1 METIRIGDKHYNAET
16 LTEGAKALLGDLQ
29 KIEGRMG
36 QLSLDAS
43 IMDLA
48 KQTLIGKLV
57 EETANLTE
65 VPAPVQTEGTE
76 GTTAAPTPV
85 AQAPAV
91 NPAPAPA
98 AQ

>member
-1 METIRIGDKHYNAET
+1 MDTIRIGDKHYNAET
-16 LTEGAKALLGDLQ
+16 LTDGAKALLGDLQ
-29 KIEGRMG
+29 KIEGVMG
-36 QLSLDAS
+36 QKTLELS

-57 EETANLTE
+57 EETANLEE
-65 VPAPVQTEGTE
+65 VPAP
-76 GTTAAPTPV
+76 AAPEAPAASL

-98 AQ
+98 AE